1 MDLEENAEVDRL
13 IQLIKMTDEVITML
27 EYQIPN
33 VREIANNLQ
42 RNNIKAD
49 IQSMKFIMLNE
60 IEKFQQFKEIF
71 KQELNKCC
79 VHTWEDDHIDSLNYE
94 CKRITYCTKCN
105 ETKCNETKCNET
117 KCNETKCNAIG

>member
-71 KQELNKCC
+71 KK
-79 VHTWEDDHIDSLNYE
+79 I
-94 CKRITYCTKCN
+94 I
-105 ETKCNETKCNET
+105 
-117 KCNETKCNAIG
+117 